1 MFLRKGRFLA
11 ALAIP
16 CMVLSACKDGGAPVI
31 QDPGDQTAV
40 VGQQLTIDI
49 LATDPEGDELDYTFA
64 ANGVP
69 DLSTTTSMTIAP
81 DGHGVF
87 TFTPLAS
94 QLGSHLFDFVVSD
107 GKHDSKLT
115 ININVVGAGGNGT
128 LPIFRKP
135 LGNGT
140 VLDLEQ
146 SECVEFDIAV
156 EDADSVSIV
165 LDQLPPLIQDAELT
179 ADPSGLNG
187 RWSWCP
193 NREQLEAADRYD
205 LTLSAQDA
213 PENQATLKDY
223 VIVLRRRSGS
233 ECPGG
238 APGIE
243 HTPADATGL
252 LDIAIDAHV
261 TDDKG
266 IKNAP
271 ILLYSF
277 EDPGDPID
285 YTKLTVV
292 NMSLQ
297 SGDMMDGEWRGYIT
311 NPTTEMGEGAEADIW
326 YVISVNDNDDAEGD
340 CDHLTDS
347 PADGTHQVH
356 VVNDGSGAA
365 GLCGACSFDVQCGS
379 FSNLCLAQEGG
390 NFCGVGCQSDTECE
404 EGFVCSPTEVQS
416 IEGAAARQCIP
427 NSGTCIDTGG
437 GGGDCTEDEAEDN
450 DSIDEAMTLSSLE
463 PGELY
468 GASLCSDNNDW
479 FRFDLASQGA
489 VTATL
494 SGPSD
499 VDMDLVFTDAEG
511 VLIDASAG
519 LQSDETLTTACLDP
533 GTFYVRI
540 YAPSST
546 VKGDYTMSVDVD
558 GECGGGGGMGDCCT
572 DTNMPGCEDADIT
585 ACVCAM
591 DEFCCDNEWDNLC
604 AGKAQMFCGLDCGGG
619 TGHDCCTTGD
629 AGCDDADVQACVCEI
644 DSFCCSDS
652 WDATCVGRVGSS
664 LCAEACTPDDGD
676 GACCEAHPGNTG
688 CEVDSVE
695 TCVCAMDDVCCNQ
708 GWDQACVNEIAE
720 FGCGTCPS

>member
-1 MFLRKGRFLA
+1 MIFHRHHWSLA
-11 ALAIP
+11 ACIVA
-16 CMVLSACKDGGAPVI
+16 SACKDGGAPVI

-49 LATDPEGDELDYTFA
+49 LATDPEGDDLDYRFE

-69 DLSTTTSMTIAP
+69 DLSTTTSVTIAP

-94 QLGSHLFDFVVSD
+94 QLGSHLFDFIVSD

-146 SECVEFDIAV
+146 AECVEFDVQI
-156 EDADSVSIV
+156 EDQDSTQVT
-165 LDQLPPLIQDAELT
+165 LDQLPPIIQDAELT
-179 ADPSGLNG
+179 SDPSGLNG
-187 RWSWCP
+187 RWTWCP

-223 VIVLRRRSGS
+223 VIVLRRRSGAD
-233 ECPGG
+233 CPGE
-238 APGIE
+238 APTIE

-252 LDIAIDAHV
+252 LDIPIQAHV

-271 ILLYSF
+271 ILLYAYA
-277 EDPGDPID
+277 DPGDPID

-292 NMSLQ
+292 TMTLS
-297 SGDMMDGEWRGYIT
+297 SGDMQDGTWSGYIT
-311 NPTTEMGEGAEADIW
+311 NPTTEMGEGSEADIW
-326 YVISVNDNDDAEGD
+326 YVVSVNDNDDAEGD

-347 PADGTHQVH
+347 PADGTHEIH
-356 VVNDGSGAA
+356 VVNDGTGSA
-365 GLCGACSFDVQCGS
+365 GVCGACSFDVQCGS

-390 NFCGVGCQSDTECE
+390 NFCGVGCTSDEECDA
-404 EGFVCSPTEVQS
+404 GFLCSPTEVQS
-416 IEGAAARQCIP
+416 IEGAAAQQCVP
-427 NSGTCIDTGG
+427 TSGTCI
-437 GGGDCTEDEAEDN
+437 GGGDGGTCEEDDAEDN
-450 DSIDEAMTLSSLE
+450 DAIDEAMTLVSLMA
-463 PGELY
+463 GEMY
-468 GASLCSDNNDW
+468 TAALCNDTNDW
-479 FRFDLASQGA
+479 FRFDLDGQGA

-494 SGPSD
+494 AGPSD

-519 LQSDETLTTACLDP
+519 LQSDETLTTSCLDG
-533 GTFYVRI
+533 GTYYLRI
-540 YAPSST
+540 YAPNST
-546 VKGDYTMSVDVD
+546 VKGEYTFGVEVDS
-558 GECGGGGGMGDCCT
+558 ECGGGGGTGDCCT

-585 ACVCAM
+585 ACVCAI
-591 DEFCCDNEWDNLC
+591 DDFCCSNEWDNLC
-604 AGKAQMFCGLDCGGG
+604 AGKAQSECGLDCGGG
-619 TGHDCCTTGD
+619 TGHDCCTAGD
-629 AGCDDADVQACVCEI
+629 AGCDDATVQACVCAA
-644 DSFCCSDS
+644 DSFCCETS
-652 WDATCVGRVGSS
+652 WDATCVTKVGSQ
-664 LCAEACTPDDGD
+664 LCASACDPDDSD
-676 GACCEAHPGNTG
+676 GACCEAHPDDTG
-688 CEVDSVE
+688 CEVNAVE
-695 TCVCAMDDVCCNQ
+695 TCVCAMDEVCCSQ
-708 GWDQACVNEIAE
+708 GWDQTCVNEIAE
-720 FGCGTCPS
+720 FDCGSCP